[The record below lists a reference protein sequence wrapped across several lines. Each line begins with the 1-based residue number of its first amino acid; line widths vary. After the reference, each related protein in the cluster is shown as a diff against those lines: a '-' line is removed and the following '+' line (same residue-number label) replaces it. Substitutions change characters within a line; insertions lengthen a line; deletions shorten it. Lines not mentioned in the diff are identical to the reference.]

1 MGTGAKVGIMAGVA
15 FGGLVL
21 FVVMS
26 YFGYANTSVDYETQI
41 EFRVENNQ
49 QILGQGRLKVTEIAS
64 VTGLQASQ
72 VSDVWGKVMA
82 GRYKDGAGGMMLW
95 IKEQNPNLGP
105 EVYQTLQREIGA
117 FRDKFTA
124 EQTKTGDICRG
135 YSKLRRQPYSGF
147 WVRASGYPSAEYE
160 AAGGKKLCRLV
171 TSKEAKEAFDTG
183 VDTAIDFNK

>member
-15 FGGLVL
+15 FAGLVV
-21 FVVMS
+21 FVLSS
-26 YFGYANTSVDYETQI
+26 YFSHANTSVDYETQI

-64 VTGLQASQ
+64 VTGLRASE
-72 VSDVWGKVMA
+72 VGEVWGKVMD
-82 GRYKDGAGGMMLW
+82 GRYKNGAGQMMLW
-95 IKEQNPNLGP
+95 IKEQNPDLSSD
-105 EVYQTLQREIGA
+105 VYENIQREVGA

-124 EQTKTGDICRG
+124 EQRKTGDICRG
-135 YSKLRRQPYSGF
+135 YAKFRRQPYSGF
-147 WVRASGYPSAEYE
+147 WVRVSGYPSAEYE

-183 VDTAIDFNK
+183 MDTAIDFNK